1 MKVLIVDDYSTMRR
15 IIRNQLA
22 QLGYHD
28 VDEAADGNEALKKLR
43 TTRYDLV
50 ISDLI
55 MEPVTGFDLL
65 KQVRADNKL
74 KALPFVMITA
84 EAKAQNLAA
93 ARQAG
98 VDSYLVKPF
107 DAATLRRKVEAAL
120 NAKASQNL
128 VPA

>member
-15 IIRNQLA
+15 IIRNQLT

-28 VDEAADGNEALKKLR
+28 VDEAADGDAALKKLHA
-43 TTRYDLV
+43 TRYDLV

-65 KQVRADNKL
+65 KQVRADAKL

-98 VDSYLVKPF
+98 VDGYLVKPF
-107 DAATLRRKVEAAL
+107 DVATLRRKIEAAL

-128 VPA
+128 IPA